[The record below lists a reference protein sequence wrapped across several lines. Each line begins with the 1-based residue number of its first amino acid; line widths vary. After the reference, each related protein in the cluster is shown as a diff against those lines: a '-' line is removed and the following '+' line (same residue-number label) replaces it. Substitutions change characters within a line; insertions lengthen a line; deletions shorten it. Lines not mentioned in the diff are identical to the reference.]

1 MTQHT
6 ITLGGLTI
14 THGGQVVDSSENP
27 TAPRSITRAQ
37 GKAVLIQSGLWDG
50 VLQFVS
56 AIPDPTERALAEVAL
71 HDTQEWRRESP
82 FLTAA
87 AAALG
92 LSSEQLDAVFATASE
107 IEL

>member
-6 ITLGGLTI
+6 FTIGNITI
-14 THGGQVVDSSENP
+14 THGGPVVTDSGTGVP
-27 TAPRSITRAQ
+27 QRVTRAQ
-37 GKAVLIQSGLWDG
+37 GKTVLIMNGLWEG
-50 VLQFVS
+50 VLQFV
-56 AIPDPTERALAEVAL
+56 ATIPDPTERALAEVAL

>member
-6 ITLGGLTI
+6 ITLGSMVI
-14 THGGQVVDSSENP
+14 THGGPVVTDSGSGVP
-27 TAPRSITRAQ
+27 QSITRAQ
-37 GKAVLIQSGLWDG
+37 GKTVLIMNGLWDG

-71 HDTQEWRRESP
+71 HDTQEWRREST
-82 FLTAA
+82 FLTTA

-92 LSSEQLDAVFATASE
+92 LSNEQLDALFVTASD
-107 IEL
+107 INL